1 MSKKSKRKFKFI
13 WQNII
18 LPFTVLVGLFLSI
31 FYLTT
36 IISGVGYKS
45 VMFALILMFSFLIG
59 CSHVLIYFLRRA
71 YENEFSKEI
80 RKKKRRLE
88 LFRNTVNYMTPFVLL
103 AMLYHFWQRDWFS
116 ACVIVLVL
124 LFDRM
129 HELIRVNK

>member
-36 IISGVGYKS
+36 FISGVGYKS
-45 VMFALILMFSFLIG
+45 VMFALILIFSFLIG